1 MDFFTIKHKP
11 TKNGF
16 DIYPSFR
23 TGGVKDIMVR
33 GKTFYA
39 IWDEEKRI
47 WSTEEKDVVRLVDNE
62 LKKTYLEEREKNP
75 DKIVGVKYMDD
86 YSSGSYKEFK
96 KFLKDIYDDY
106 KPLDNKL
113 TFASDEIKRSDYSS
127 KRLPYDLSDEPCN
140 SWDELVSTLYSPEER
155 EKFEWA
161 IGSIIAGDSVN
172 IQKFFVFYGDPGSG
186 KSTILGI
193 IEKLFEGYT
202 ATFEA
207 KELVGRNNSF
217 SLEQFNKNPLVAIQH
232 DGDLSRIDDNSKLN
246 SLISHEIMNVNEK
259 YKSQYS
265 MKIKSMLFMAT
276 NKPVKVT
283 DAKAGILRRLVD
295 IHPTGNTIPIK
306 RYELLKSKID
316 FELGSI
322 AKRCLDLYKKL
333 GKNYYNN
340 YKPFEMIQ
348 KTDVFYN
355 FVEDCFDT
363 FFDQDSTTLK
373 AAYSLYKIYYEESGL
388 EYKMPMYKFRE
399 ELKDY
404 FKEYY
409 DVTRIDNKQVR
420 SYYKGFLSA
429 KFIKTNNLEADPEK
443 PYSLTLENIPSL
455 LDEVLKNCKAQ
466 YANEKEAPEKKWDN
480 VRTHLST
487 IDTSKLHY
495 VLVPEEMSMIFVDF
509 DLKDEEGNKSLE
521 RNLEAASKWPAT
533 YAELSK
539 GGQGIHLHYIYDG
552 DINKL
557 AKLYAEGIEIKICK
571 GHSALRRK
579 LTACNNI
586 PIAHISSGLPLKEE
600 KMVNFDTIKS
610 EKGLR
615 SIIERNLRKEI
626 HPGTK
631 PSIDF
636 IYKILE
642 DAYSSGMKFDVTD
655 LRPKVMA
662 FANNSTHQSEYCI
675 KMVNKMIFKSDEDS
689 EGEERYLSDDLIFY
703 DVEVF
708 PNLFVVVWKKQG
720 KNNKCVKMI
729 NPTPMQIEELL
740 RHKLIGFNCR
750 RYDNHIMY
758 ARMMGYTNEQLY
770 QLSQRIIN
778 KSKNCF
784 FGAAYNLS
792 YTDIYDFA
800 SAMNKMGL
808 KKWEIKLGIHHQ
820 ECPLPWDQPVEEKDF
835 DLVADYC
842 CNDVIST
849 EATFDALKGD
859 WIARQILA
867 ELSGLSVNDTTN
879 SHSTRIIF
887 GFDQHPQTQ
896 FVYTDL
902 SKMFPGYTFD
912 NGKSVYRGIEVGEG
926 GFVYA
931 EPGIYRNVALL
942 DIASMHPTSIEQL
955 NLFGDRYTKV
965 FSEIKQA
972 RIAIKHK
979 DMESLSQLLDGKLVK
994 YVNDA
999 NFNLKDLSNALKT
1012 VINSVYGLTSAKFEN
1027 KFRDS
1032 RNVDNIV
1039 AKRGALFMVDL
1050 LNAVQE
1056 KGYTVAHIKTDS
1068 IKIPDADDK
1077 IIKFVMDFG
1086 KKYGYEFEHEATYE
1100 KMCLVNDA
1108 VYIAKYADGDH
1119 EFEIPTTGE
1128 KIMTPWTATGAEF
1141 AVPYVFKTL
1150 FSKNKIGFNDLC
1162 VTKSVNT
1169 VLYLDMNENLEDVS
1183 EYEKE
1188 LKKLKKE
1195 DDVSP
1200 MRIAELEGVIS
1211 QGHNYIFVGKIGQF
1225 CPILPGCGGG
1235 ELVSLR
1241 GENDYY
1247 AVQGTKGYRFLE
1259 SETVKNLRK
1268 EKDINES
1275 YFIELANE
1283 AIDHIAEFGSYD
1295 EFVG

>member
-39 IWDEEKRI
+39 IWDEENKI
-47 WSTEEKDVVRLVDNE
+47 WSTEERDVVRLVDNE
-62 LKKTYLEEREKNP
+62 LKKAYLEEREKNP

-127 KRLPYDLSDEPCN
+127 KRLPYDLSDESCEA
-140 SWDELVSTLYSPEER
+140 WDELVETLYSPVER

-193 IEKLFEGYT
+193 IEKLFDGYT

-232 DGDLSRIDDNSKLN
+232 DGDLSKIDDNSKLN

-265 MKIKSMLFMAT
+265 MKFRSILFMAT

-306 RYELLKSKID
+306 RYEVLKSKIN

-322 AKRCLDLYKKL
+322 AKHCLDLYKKL

-373 AAYSLYKIYYEESGL
+373 AAYALYKIYYEESGL

-409 DVTRIDNKQVR
+409 DVTRVDGKQVR
-420 SYYKGFLSA
+420 SYYKGFLSE
-429 KFIKTNNLEADPEK
+429 KFIKVNDLVADPEK
-443 PYSLTLENIPSL
+443 PYSLILENIPSL
-455 LDEVLKNCKAQ
+455 LDEELKDCPAQ
-466 YANEKEAPEKKWDN
+466 YANEKETPSKKWND
-480 VRTHLST
+480 VRTHLSD
-487 IDTSKLHY
+487 IDTSRIHY
-495 VLVPEEMSMIFVDF
+495 VMCPENYICIDF
-509 DLKDEEGNKSLE
+509 DLKDDDGNKSFE

-533 YAELSK
+533 YAEVSK
-539 GGQGIHLHYIYDG
+539 GGNGIHLHYIYDG
-552 DINKL
+552 DASKL
-557 AKLYAEGIEIKICK
+557 ARLYSEGIEIKVFN
-571 GHSALRRK
+571 GNSSLRRK

-600 KMVNFDTIKS
+600 KMVNFDAIKS

-615 SIIERNLRKEI
+615 TLIERNLRKEI
-626 HPGTK
+626 HIGTK

-642 DAYSSGMKFDVTD
+642 DAYSSGMKFDMTD

-662 FANNSTHQSEYCI
+662 FANNSSHQAEYCI
-675 KMVNKMIFKSDEDS
+675 KMVNKMKFKSDENS

-708 PNLFVVVWKKQG
+708 PNLFVVVWKKRG
-720 KNNKCVKMI
+720 SKKCVKMI
-729 NPTPMQIEELL
+729 NPTPEQIEDLL

-792 YTDIYDFA
+792 YTDIYDFM

-808 KKWEIKLGIHHQ
+808 KKWEIKLDIHHQ
-820 ECPLPWDQPVEEKDF
+820 ECPLPWDEPVPEGKWDM
-835 DLVADYC
+835 VADYC
-842 CNDVIST
+842 ENDVIST
-849 EATFDALKGD
+849 EKTFEAVQGD
-859 WIARQILA
+859 WVARQILA
-867 ELSGLSVNDTTN
+867 EISGLTVNDTTN
-879 SHSTRIIF
+879 NHSTRIIF
-887 GFDQHPQTQ
+887 GFDQHPQDQ

-912 NGKSVYRGIEVGEG
+912 HGVSMYRGIEVGEG

-931 EPGIYRNVALL
+931 EPGIYHNIALL

-955 NLFGDRYTKV
+955 NLFGDKYTKV

-972 RIAIKHK
+972 RLCIKHK
-979 DMESLSQLLDGKLVK
+979 DMDGLSKVLDGKLVK
-994 YVNDA
+994 YVDSKD
-999 NFNLKDLSNALKT
+999 FNLKDLSNALKT

-1027 KFRDS
+1027 KFRDP
-1032 RNVDNIV
+1032 RNIDNIV

-1108 VYIAKYADGDH
+1108 VYIAKYADGEH

-1128 KIMTPWTATGAEF
+1128 KIKTPWTATGAEF

-1150 FSKNKIGFNDLC
+1150 FAKAKIGFRDLC

-1169 VLYLDMNENLEDVS
+1169 TLYLDMNEDLEDVS
-1183 EYEKE
+1183 EYEKD
-1188 LKKLKKE
+1188 LKKLRKE
-1195 DDVSP
+1195 EDVSP

-1241 GENDYY
+1241 GETDYY

-1259 SETVKNLRK
+1259 SEMVKNLGK

-1275 YFIELANE
+1275 YFLELAND
-1283 AIDHIAEFGSYD
+1283 AINHIAEFGDYD

>member
-1 MDFFTIKHKP
+1 MDFFTIKKKYISYKK
-11 TKNGF
+11 TYE
-16 DIYPSFR
+16 IYPAFK
-23 TGGVKDIMVR
+23 TGGFKDIMIR
-33 GKTFYA
+33 GKAFYA
-39 IWDEEKRI
+39 IWDEERNT
-47 WSTEEKDVVRLVDNE
+47 WSTNEFDVVRLIDKE
-62 LKKTYLEEREKNP
+62 LREYYEKNKNN
-75 DKIVGVKYMDD
+75 DSFMDVKYMDD
-86 YSSGSYKEFK
+86 YSSGSYKEYK
-96 KFLKDIYDDY
+96 KFLKDISESY
-106 KPLDNKL
+106 KTLDNKI
-113 TFASDEIKRSDYSS
+113 TFNSDNPKKNEYIS
-127 KRLPYDLSDEPCN
+127 KRLPYDLSDEPCEA
-140 SWDELVSTLYSPEER
+140 WDELVGTLYSPVER
-155 EKFEWA
+155 EKIEWA
-161 IGSIIAGDSVN
+161 IGSIVAGDSVN
-172 IQKFFVFYGDPGSG
+172 IQKFFVFYGNPGSG
-186 KSTILGI
+186 KSTILNI

-202 ATFEA
+202 AVFEA

-217 SLEQFNKNPLVAIQH
+217 SLEQFSSNPLVAINH
-232 DGDLSRIDDNSKLN
+232 DGDLSRIEDNSKLN
-246 SLISHEIMNVNEK
+246 SLVSHETMSVNEK

-265 MKIKSMLFMAT
+265 LRFNSMLFMAT

-295 IHPTGNTIPIK
+295 IYPTGNTIPIK
-306 RYELLKSKID
+306 RYEILKDRIN

-322 AKRCLDLYKKL
+322 AKHCLEIYKKL

-340 YKPFEMIQ
+340 YKPFEMIE

-355 FVEDCFDT
+355 FVDDSFDI
-363 FFDQDSTTLK
+363 FFDQDATTLK
-373 AAYSLYKIYYEESGL
+373 AAYALYKTYYEESGL

-409 DVTRIDNKQVR
+409 DVTRVDGKQVR
-420 SYYKGFLSA
+420 SYYKGFLST
-429 KFIKTNNLEADPEK
+429 KFIKTNNLEVDSEK
-443 PYSLTLENIPSL
+443 PYSLVLDCSESL
-455 LDEVLKNCKAQ
+455 LDEELKDCPAQ
-466 YANEKEAPEKKWDN
+466 YANEKETPEEKWSD
-480 VRTHLST
+480 VKTKLSD
-487 IDTSKLHY
+487 IDTSKIHY
-495 VLVPEEMSMIFVDF
+495 VMCPENYICIDF
-509 DLKDEEGNKSLE
+509 DLKDDEGNKSFE
-521 RNLEAASKWPAT
+521 RNIEAASKWPAT
-533 YAELSK
+533 YAEVSK
-539 GGQGIHLHYIYDG
+539 GGNGIHLHYIYDG
-552 DINKL
+552 DVSKL
-557 AKLYAEGIEIKICK
+557 ARLYSEGIEIKVFT
-571 GHSALRRK
+571 GNSSLRRK
-579 LTACNNI
+579 VTACNNI
-586 PIAHISSGLPLKEE
+586 PINHISAGLPLREE
-600 KMVNFDTIKS
+600 KMINFDTVKS

-615 SIIERNLRKEI
+615 NLIERNLRKEI

-642 DAYSSGMKFDVTD
+642 DAYSSGLKFDVTD
-655 LRPKVMA
+655 MRPKIMA
-662 FANNSTHQSEYCI
+662 FANNSSHQSEYCI

-689 EGEERYLSDDLIFY
+689 EGDERYLSDDLIFY

-708 PNLFVVVWKKQG
+708 PNLFVVVWKIQG
-720 KNNKCVKMI
+720 KNHKCVKMI
-729 NPTPMQIEELL
+729 NPTPTEIEELL

-792 YTDIYDFA
+792 YTDVYDFA

-820 ECPLPWDQPVEEKDF
+820 ECPLPWDQPVDEKDWGM
-835 DLVADYC
+835 VADYC

-849 EATFDALKGD
+849 ELTFDHLKGD

-867 ELSGLSVNDTTN
+867 ELSGLTVNDTTN

-887 GFDQHPQTQ
+887 GYDQHPQTQ

-902 SKMFPGYTFD
+902 SQMFPGYTFD
-912 NGKSVYRGIEVGEG
+912 NGKSMYRGIEVGEG

-931 EPGIYRNVALL
+931 EPGIYHNIALL

-955 NLFGDRYTKV
+955 NLFGDKYTKV
-965 FSEIKQA
+965 FSEIKSA
-972 RIAIKHK
+972 RLAIKHK
-979 DMESLSQLLDGKLVK
+979 DMDKLSQLLDGKLVK

-1012 VINSVYGLTSAKFEN
+1012 VINSVYGLTSAKFDN
-1027 KFRDS
+1027 KFRDP
-1032 RNVDNIV
+1032 RNIDNIV

-1119 EFEIPTTGE
+1119 EFEIPATGE
-1128 KIMTPWTATGAEF
+1128 KIMTSWTATGTEF
-1141 AVPYVFKTL
+1141 AVPYVFKSL
-1150 FSKNKIGFNDLC
+1150 FTKSKIKFDDLC
-1162 VTKSVNT
+1162 VTKSVET
-1169 VLYLDMNENLEDVS
+1169 SLYLDMNEELPDVT
-1183 EYEKE
+1183 EAEKE
-1188 LKKLKKE
+1188 LKKVLKE
-1195 DDVSP
+1195 DPIDEEAA
-1200 MRIAELEGVIS
+1200 RDLKEAIS
-1211 QGHNYIFVGKIGQF
+1211 KGHNYIFVGRIGQF
-1225 CPILPGCGGG
+1225 CPIKKGCGGG
-1235 ELVSLR
+1235 ELYSLR
-1241 GENDYY
+1241 GEDNYY

-1259 SETVKNLRK
+1259 SETVKTLKK
-1268 EKDINES
+1268 EKDIDDS
-1275 YFIELANE
+1275 YFIDLANDS
-1283 AIDHIAEFGSYD
+1283 IKHIEEFGSYD
-1295 EFVG
+1295 EFIS

>member
-1 MDFFTIKHKP
+1 MDFFTIKKKSIP
-11 TKNGF
+11 SKKMYE
-16 DIYPSFR
+16 IYPAFK
-23 TGGVKDIMVR
+23 TGGFKDIMVR
-33 GKTFYA
+33 GKAFYA
-39 IWDEEKRI
+39 IWDDENKI
-47 WSTEEKDVVRLVDNE
+47 WSTNEFDVVRLIDKE
-62 LKKTYLEEREKNP
+62 LKEYYEKNR
-75 DKIVGVKYMDD
+75 DKEDLCGVKYMDD
-86 YSSGSYKEFK
+86 YSSGSYKEYK
-96 KFLKDIYDDY
+96 KFLKDVSESYKSLDDKIAFNSY
-106 KPLDNKL
+106 VAKKN
-113 TFASDEIKRSDYSS
+113 DYISR
-127 KRLPYDLSDEPCN
+127 KLPYDLSDEPCDA
-140 SWDELVSTLYSPEER
+140 WEELVGTLYSQEER

-207 KELVGRNNSF
+207 KDLVGRNNSF

-232 DGDLSRIDDNSKLN
+232 DGDLSRIEDNSKLN
-246 SLISHEIMNVNEK
+246 SLISHEVMNINEK

-265 MKIKSMLFMAT
+265 MKIRSMLFMAT

-283 DAKAGILRRLVD
+283 DAKAGMLRRLVD

-306 RYELLKSKID
+306 RYEALKSKID
-316 FELGSI
+316 FELGAI
-322 AKRCLDLYKKL
+322 AKHCLNVYREL

-340 YKPFEMIQ
+340 YKPFEMIE

-355 FVEDCFDT
+355 FVDDSFET
-363 FFDQDSTTLK
+363 FFNQDSTTLK
-373 AAYSLYKIYYEESGL
+373 AAYAMYKIYYEESGL

-409 DVTRIDNKQVR
+409 DVIRVDGQQLR
-420 SYYKGFLSA
+420 SYYKGFLA
-429 KFIKTNNLEADPEK
+429 TKFIKINEGEKDNEKAESLVLEH
-443 PYSLTLENIPSL
+443 LETSI
-455 LDEVLKNCKAQ
+455 LDDELKDCPAQ
-466 YANEKEAPEKKWDN
+466 YANEKEVPEKKWEN
-480 VRTHLST
+480 VRTKLSD
-487 IDTSKLHY
+487 IDTRKVHY
-495 VLVPEEMSMIFVDF
+495 VRCPENYICIDF
-509 DLKDEEGNKSLE
+509 DIKDEEGNKSFE
-521 RNLEAASKWPAT
+521 KNLEAASKWPAT

-539 GGQGIHLHYIYDG
+539 GGNGIHLHYIYDG
-552 DINKL
+552 DVTKL
-557 AKLYAEGIEIKICK
+557 ARLYAEDVEIKVFK
-571 GHSALRRK
+571 GNSSLRRK
-579 LTACNNI
+579 LTACNNV

-600 KMVNFDTIKS
+600 KMVNFDAIKS

-615 SIIERNLRKEI
+615 SLIERNLRKEI

-631 PSIDF
+631 PSCDF

-642 DAYSSGMKFDVTD
+642 DAYSSGLKYDVTD
-655 LRPKVMA
+655 MRPKVMA
-662 FANNSTHQSEYCI
+662 FANNSSHQSDYCI
-675 KMVNKMIFKSDEDS
+675 KLVNKMKFKSDEDS
-689 EGEERYLSDDLIFY
+689 EAEERYLSNEIIFY

-708 PNLFVVVWKKQG
+708 PNLFVVVWKEKG
-720 KNNKCVKMI
+720 KNKKCVRMI
-729 NPTPMQIEELL
+729 NPTPTEIEDLL

-758 ARMMGYTNEQLY
+758 ARMMGYNNEQLY

-778 KSKNCF
+778 NSKNCF
-784 FGAAYNLS
+784 FGAAWNLS

-800 SAMNKMGL
+800 SAANKMGL

-820 ECPLPWDQPVEEKDF
+820 ECPLPWDQPVDEKDF
-835 DLVADYC
+835 GMVADYC

-849 EATFDALKGD
+849 EATFDALQGD
-859 WIARQILA
+859 WTARQILA

-879 SHSTRIIF
+879 NHSTRIIF
-887 GFDQHPQTQ
+887 GYDQHPQTQ

-902 SKMFPGYTFD
+902 SEMFPGYTFD

-955 NLFGDRYTKV
+955 NLFGDKYTKV
-965 FSEIKQA
+965 FSEIKSA
-972 RIAIKHK
+972 RLAIKHK
-979 DMESLSQLLDGKLVK
+979 DMDRLSTLLDGKLVK

-1077 IIKFVMDFG
+1077 IIKFIMDFG

-1108 VYIAKYADGDH
+1108 VYIAKYADGEH
-1119 EFEIPTTGE
+1119 EYELSTGE

-1150 FSKNKIGFNDLC
+1150 FSKTKIKFDDRC
-1162 VTKSVNT
+1162 TTKSVNT
-1169 VLYLDMNENLEDVS
+1169 SLYLDMNENLPDVS

-1188 LKKLKKE
+1188 LKKLLKE
-1195 DDVSP
+1195 ESP
-1200 MRIAELEGVIS
+1200 SDIRIAELQGVIS
-1211 QGHNYIFVGKIGQF
+1211 QGHNYVFIGKIGQF

-1235 ELVSLR
+1235 ELYSLR
-1241 GENDYY
+1241 GENSYY
-1247 AVQGTKGYRFLE
+1247 SVQGTKDYRFLE
-1259 SETVKNLRK
+1259 SEVVKNLGK
-1268 EKDINES
+1268 EKDINEA
-1275 YFIELANE
+1275 YFLELAND
-1283 AIDHIAEFGSYD
+1283 AIKHIEEFGNYN
-1295 EFVG
+1295 EFID

>member
-1 MDFFTIKHKP
+1 MDFLTIKKKYISYKK
-11 TKNGF
+11 TYE
-16 DIYPSFR
+16 IYPAFK
-23 TGGVKDIMVR
+23 TGGFKDIMIR

-39 IWDEEKRI
+39 IWDEERNI
-47 WSTEEKDVVRLVDNE
+47 WSTNEFDVVRLIDKE
-62 LKKTYLEEREKNP
+62 LREYYEKNK
-75 DKIVGVKYMDD
+75 DSDGYIDVKYMDD
-86 YSSGSYKEFK
+86 YSTGSYKEYK
-96 KFLKDIYDDY
+96 KFLKDISESY
-106 KPLDNKL
+106 KTLDNKI
-113 TFASDEIKRSDYSS
+113 TFNSDNPKKNDYVS
-127 KRLPYDLSDEPCN
+127 KRLPYDLSDEPCDAWN
-140 SWDELVSTLYSPEER
+140 ELVGTLYSPAER

-161 IGSIIAGDSVN
+161 IGSIVAGDSVN

-186 KSTILGI
+186 KSTILNI

-202 ATFEA
+202 AVFEA
-207 KELVGRNNSF
+207 KELVSRNNSF
-217 SLEQFNKNPLVAIQH
+217 SLEQFSTNPLVAINH

-246 SLISHEIMNVNEK
+246 SLVSHETMVINEK

-265 MKIKSMLFMAT
+265 LRFNSMLFMAT

-295 IHPTGNTIPIK
+295 IYPTGDTIPIK
-306 RYELLKSKID
+306 RYEILRDRID

-322 AKRCLDLYKKL
+322 AKHCLEVYKKL

-340 YKPFEMIQ
+340 YKPFQMIEE
-348 KTDVFYN
+348 TDVFYN
-355 FVEDCFDT
+355 FVDDSFDI
-363 FFDQDSTTLK
+363 FFDQDATTLK
-373 AAYSLYKIYYEESGL
+373 AAYALYKTYYEESGL
-388 EYKMPMYKFRE
+388 EYKMPMYKFRS

-409 DVTRIDNKQVR
+409 DVTRVDGKQVR
-420 SYYKGFLSA
+420 SYYKGFLST

-443 PYSLTLENIPSL
+443 PYSLVLDCSESL
-455 LDEVLKNCKAQ
+455 LDEELKDCPAQ
-466 YANEKEAPEKKWDN
+466 YANEKETPEKKWSD
-480 VRTHLST
+480 VKTKLSD
-487 IDTSKLHY
+487 IDTSRIHY
-495 VLVPEEMSMIFVDF
+495 VMCPENYICIDF
-509 DLKDEEGNKSLE
+509 DLKDDEGNKSFE
-521 RNLEAASKWPAT
+521 RNIEAASKWPAT
-533 YAELSK
+533 YAEVSK
-539 GGQGIHLHYIYDG
+539 GGNGIHLHYIYDG
-552 DINKL
+552 DVSKL
-557 AKLYAEGIEIKICK
+557 ARLYSEGIEIKVFT
-571 GHSALRRK
+571 GNSSLRRK
-579 LTACNNI
+579 VTACNNI
-586 PIAHISSGLPLKEE
+586 PINHISAGLPLREE
-600 KMVNFDTIKS
+600 KMINFDTVKS

-615 SIIERNLRKEI
+615 NLIERNLRKEI

-655 LRPKVMA
+655 MRPKIMA
-662 FANNSTHQSEYCI
+662 FANNSSHQSEYCI

-689 EGEERYLSDDLIFY
+689 EGDERYLSDDLIFY

-708 PNLFVVVWKKQG
+708 PNLFVVVWKIQG
-720 KNNKCVKMI
+720 KNHKCVKMI
-729 NPTPMQIEELL
+729 NPTPTEIEELL

-792 YTDIYDFA
+792 YTDVYDFA

-820 ECPLPWDQPVEEKDF
+820 ECPLPWDQPVDEKDWEM
-835 DLVADYC
+835 VADYC

-849 EATFDALKGD
+849 ELTFDHLKGD

-867 ELSGLSVNDTTN
+867 ELSGLTVNDTTN

-887 GFDQHPQTQ
+887 GYDQHPQTQ

-902 SKMFPGYTFD
+902 SQMFPGYTFD
-912 NGKSVYRGIEVGEG
+912 NGKSMYRGIEVGEG

-931 EPGIYRNVALL
+931 EPGIYKNVALL
-942 DIASMHPTSIEQL
+942 DIASMHPSSIENL
-955 NLFGDRYTKV
+955 NLFGDKYTKV

-972 RIAIKHK
+972 RIAIKHQ
-979 DMESLSQLLDGKLVK
+979 DMEALSQLLDGKLTK
-994 YVNDA
+994 YVSDA
-999 NFNLKDLSNALKT
+999 TFNLKDLSNALKT
-1012 VINSVYGLTSAKFEN
+1012 VINSVYGLTSAKFDN
-1027 KFRDS
+1027 KFRDP
-1032 RNVDNIV
+1032 RNIDNIV

-1086 KKYGYEFEHEATYE
+1086 KKYGYTFEHEATYE
-1100 KMCLVNDA
+1100 KMCLVNDT

-1119 EFEIPTTGE
+1119 EFEIPATGE
-1128 KIMTPWTATGAEF
+1128 KIMTSWTATGTEF
-1141 AVPYVFKTL
+1141 AVPYVFKSL
-1150 FSKNKIGFNDLC
+1150 FTKSKIKFDDLC
-1162 VTKSVNT
+1162 ITKSVET
-1169 VLYLDMNENLEDVS
+1169 SLYLDMNEGLDDVTEMEKDLKKMLKEEDPDPIRVA
-1183 EYEKE
+1183 E
-1188 LKKLKKE
+1188 LK
-1195 DDVSP
+1195 
-1200 MRIAELEGVIS
+1200 GVIS
-1211 QGHNYIFVGKIGQF
+1211 QGHNYVFVGRIGQF
-1225 CPILPGCGGG
+1225 CPIKKGCGGG
-1235 ELVSLR
+1235 ELYSLR
-1241 GENDYY
+1241 GEDNYY

-1259 SETVKNLRK
+1259 SETVKTLKK
-1268 EKDINES
+1268 EKDIDES
-1275 YFIELANE
+1275 YFIELANDS
-1283 AIDHIAEFGSYD
+1283 IKHIEEFGSYD
-1295 EFVG
+1295 EFIS

>member
-1 MDFFTIKHKP
+1 MDFYTIEHKN

-16 DIYPSFR
+16 DIYPCFKASRF
-23 TGGVKDIMVR
+23 KDIMVR

-39 IWDEEKRI
+39 IWDEENKI
-47 WSTEEKDVVRLVDNE
+47 WSTDEFDVTRLVDKE
-62 LKKTYLEEREKNP
+62 LKDYYSKLEKGNMAIGVRWMEK
-75 DKIVGVKYMDD
+75 

-96 KFLKDIYDDY
+96 KFLKDVCDCY

-113 TFASDEIKRSDYSS
+113 TFASDVVKRDDLVS
-127 KRLPYDLSDEPCN
+127 KRLPYDLSKDPCP
-140 SWDELVSTLYSPEER
+140 SWDELVGTLYSPEER
-155 EKFEWA
+155 EKIEWA
-161 IGSIIAGDSVN
+161 IGSIFAGDSVN
-172 IQKFFVFYGDPGSG
+172 IQKFFVFYGEPGSG

-202 ATFEA
+202 TVFEA
-207 KELVGRNNSF
+207 KELVGRNNDF
-217 SLEQFNKNPLVAIQH
+217 SLEQFNMNPLVAIQH
-232 DGDLSRIDDNSKLN
+232 DGDLSRVEDNSKLN
-246 SLISHEIMNVNEK
+246 SLISHEVMSVNEK
-259 YKSQYS
+259 YKSKYT
-265 MKIKSMLFMAT
+265 MKFRSMLFMAT

-283 DAKAGILRRLVD
+283 DSKAGILRRLVD
-295 IHPTGNTIPIK
+295 IHPSGNTIPIK
-306 RYELLKSKID
+306 RYEMLKHKID
-316 FELGSI
+316 FELGAI
-322 AKRCLDLYKKL
+322 ANHCLQVYKEL
-333 GKNYYNN
+333 GKDYYNG
-340 YKPFEMIQ
+340 YRPFEMIE

-355 FVEDCFDT
+355 FVEDSFDT

-373 AAYSLYKIYYEESGL
+373 AAYAMYKIYYEESGL

-404 FKEYY
+404 FKEFH
-409 DVTRIDNKQVR
+409 DVTRVDGQQVR
-420 SYYKGFLSA
+420 SYYKGFLSE
-429 KFIKTNNLEADPEK
+429 KFIKVNNLVADPEK
-443 PYSLTLENIPSL
+443 PYSLILENIPSL
-455 LDEVLKNCKAQ
+455 LDEELKDCPAQ
-466 YANEKEAPEKKWDN
+466 YANEKETPSKKWSD
-480 VRTHLST
+480 VRTHLSD
-487 IDTSKLHY
+487 IDTSKVHY
-495 VLVPEEMSMIFVDF
+495 VQCPDNYICIDF
-509 DLKDEEGNKSLE
+509 DLTDDEGNKSFE
-521 RNLEAASKWPAT
+521 KNLEAASKWPAT
-533 YAELSK
+533 YAEVSK
-539 GGQGIHLHYIYDG
+539 GGNGMHLHYIYDG
-552 DINKL
+552 DASKL
-557 AKLYAEGIEIKICK
+557 ARLYSEGIEIKVFT
-571 GHSALRRK
+571 GNSSLRRK
-579 LTACNNI
+579 VTACNNV
-586 PIAHISSGLPLKEE
+586 PLAHISSGLPLKEE
-600 KMVNFDTIKS
+600 KMVNFDAIKS

-615 SIIERNLRKEI
+615 TLIERNLKKEI

-636 IYKILE
+636 IAKILD
-642 DAYSSGMKFDVTD
+642 DAYASGMKFDVTD

-662 FANNSTHQSEYCI
+662 FANNSTHQAEYCI
-675 KMVNKMIFKSDEDS
+675 KMVNKMKFKSDEDS

-708 PNLFVVVWKKQG
+708 PNLFVVVWKKRG
-720 KNNKCVKMI
+720 AKKCVKMI
-729 NPTPMQIEELL
+729 NPTPAQIEDLL

-770 QLSQRIIN
+770 QLSQRIVN

-792 YTDIYDFA
+792 YTDIYDFM

-808 KKWEIKLGIHHQ
+808 KKWEIKLDIHHQ
-820 ECPLPWDQPVEEKDF
+820 ECPLPWDQPVDEKDWPM
-835 DLVADYC
+835 VADYC
-842 CNDVIST
+842 ENDVIST
-849 EATFDALKGD
+849 EKTFEAVQGD
-859 WIARQILA
+859 WVARQILA
-867 ELSGLSVNDTTN
+867 EISGLTVNDTTN
-879 SHSTRIIF
+879 AQSTRIIF
-887 GFDQHPQTQ
+887 GFDQHPQDQ

-902 SKMFPGYTFD
+902 SEMFPGYTFD
-912 NGKSVYRGIEVGEG
+912 HGVSMYRGVEVGEG

-931 EPGIYRNVALL
+931 EPGIYRNIALL

-955 NLFGDRYTKV
+955 NLFGDKYTRV

-972 RIAIKHK
+972 RLAIKHK
-979 DMESLSQLLDGKLVK
+979 DMDKLSTLLDGKLLK
-994 YVNDA
+994 YVENPD
-999 NFNLKDLSNALKT
+999 FNLKDLSNALKT
-1012 VINSVYGLTSAKFEN
+1012 VINSVYGLTSAKFDN
-1027 KFRDS
+1027 KFRDP

-1068 IKIPDADDK
+1068 IKIPNADDK

-1119 EFEIPTTGE
+1119 EFEIPSTGE

-1150 FSKNKIGFNDLC
+1150 FTKSKIGFRDLC

-1169 VLYLDMNENLEDVS
+1169 TLYLDMNEDLDDVS

-1188 LKKLKKE
+1188 LKKLRKE
-1195 DDVSP
+1195 EDVSP
-1200 MRIAELEGVIS
+1200 IRIAELEGVIS
-1211 QGHNYIFVGKIGQF
+1211 QGHNYVFIGKIGQF

-1241 GENDYY
+1241 GESDYY

-1259 SETVKNLRK
+1259 SEMVKNLGK
-1268 EKDINES
+1268 EKDINEA
-1275 YFIELANE
+1275 YFLEMANE

-1295 EFVG
+1295 EFVE